1 MSTTGGISL
10 GGFIESSTADGNNFK
25 GNYGNVFWTTEYID
39 FGVEANRRKF
49 YSPLQLPVDCGSDG
63 TTPTG
68 TAPAIYMRN
77 DINAYGTN
85 AGTGGNFTTPG
96 STTVKEGRLIGY
108 YPLT

>member
-1 MSTTGGISL
+1 M
-10 GGFIESSTADGNNFK
+10 
-25 GNYGNVFWTTEYID
+25 
-39 FGVEANRRKF
+39 
-49 YSPLQLPVDCGSDG
+49 YSGQLSILILVCPPKCSAFVIPLQLPVDCGSDG

-85 AGTGGNFTTPG
+85 AGTGGNFDTNG
-96 STTVKEGRLIGY
+96 AQNIIEGRLIGY